1 MSSGWIVQGR
11 VIMALILREVHTLY
25 GSSRLGYLWA
35 VIQTMFGI
43 GIFWGIREIAGAR
56 APHGMLINGMKT
68 SGKKRDNLGSI
79 GKSFRRGCN
88 SIAESATKKEGNQ
101 PSFFVGG

>member
-11 VIMALILREVHTLY
+11 VIMALILREVYTLY

-43 GIFWGIREIAGAR
+43 GIFWGIREIAGAPGSAR
-56 APHGMLINGMKT
+56 HVRFDVPACGVWPLGHIQRNAYQMYECGQRQQGAF
-68 SGKKRDNLGSI
+68 NL
-79 GKSFRRGCN
+79 
-88 SIAESATKKEGNQ
+88 SAGNAA
-101 PSFFVGG
+101 

>member
-1 MSSGWIVQGR
+1 MLPGWGK
-11 VIMALILREVHTLY
+11 LREAAAEE
-25 GSSRLGYLWA
+25 G
-35 VIQTMFGI
+35 
-43 GIFWGIREIAGAR
+43 EIPTDR
-56 APHGMLINGMKT
+56 QDFLCLLINGMKT

>member
-56 APHGMLINGMKT
+56 APHGMSVLMFLLAGFGHLGHIQRNAYQMYECGQRQQ
-68 SGKKRDNLGSI
+68 GAFNL
-79 GKSFRRGCN
+79 
-88 SIAESATKKEGNQ
+88 SAGNAA
-101 PSFFVGG
+101 

>member
-1 MSSGWIVQGR
+1 MNRSQKFLGITLMASLLCGFTPMQSEAKEYKIGGMYTYDYHDGRHADWGEYELHAAKMAIV
-11 VIMALILREVHTLY
+11 
-25 GSSRLGYLWA
+25 
-35 VIQTMFGI
+35 
-43 GIFWGIREIAGAR
+43 
-56 APHGMLINGMKT
+56 INGMKT

>member
-56 APHGMLINGMKT
+56 APHGMSVLCSCLRGLP
-68 SGKKRDNLGSI
+68 LGHI
-79 GKSFRRGCN
+79 QRNAYQMYECGPAATRR
-88 SIAESATKKEGNQ
+88 
-101 PSFFVGG
+101 F

>member
-43 GIFWGIREIAGAR
+43 GIFWGIRR
-56 APHGMLINGMKT
+56 
-68 SGKKRDNLGSI
+68 
-79 GKSFRRGCN
+79 
-88 SIAESATKKEGNQ
+88 
-101 PSFFVGG
+101 

>member
-1 MSSGWIVQGR
+1 MCPKGLSIVELLNSPYRLVQPMLKQGSEWKTISYAEA
-11 VIMALILREVHTLY
+11 VDIVVDKLRQ
-25 GSSRLGYLWA
+25 SRA
-35 VIQTMFGI
+35 K
-43 GIFWGIREIAGAR
+43 
-56 APHGMLINGMKT
+56 LINGMKT

>member
-35 VIQTMFGI
+35 VIQTMFGSRD
-43 GIFWGIREIAGAR
+43 IRGGYGDSRGAGSAR
-56 APHGMLINGMKT
+56 HVRFDVPACGVWPLGHIQRNAYQMYECGQRQQGAF
-68 SGKKRDNLGSI
+68 NL
-79 GKSFRRGCN
+79 
-88 SIAESATKKEGNQ
+88 SAGNAA
-101 PSFFVGG
+101 

>member
-1 MSSGWIVQGR
+1 MSGHPRTHQN
-11 VIMALILREVHTLY
+11 AILRTYAGLLLISICVYTLMY
-25 GSSRLGYLWA
+25 APQPMFNSVSRDFGVDKGSTGLLVS
-35 VIQTMFGI
+35 V
-43 GIFWGIREIAGAR
+43 
-56 APHGMLINGMKT
+56 LINGMKS

>member
-1 MSSGWIVQGR
+1 MDVRAARIVPKAVVAVFNLAIVKRFVESAGILQTIVQ
-11 VIMALILREVHTLY
+11 LIQV
-25 GSSRLGYLWA
+25 
-35 VIQTMFGI
+35 
-43 GIFWGIREIAGAR
+43 
-56 APHGMLINGMKT
+56 INGMKT

>member
-56 APHGMLINGMKT
+56 APHGMSVLSFLACGFALGHIQRNAYQMYECGQRQQ
-68 SGKKRDNLGSI
+68 GAFNL
-79 GKSFRRGCN
+79 
-88 SIAESATKKEGNQ
+88 SAGNAA
-101 PSFFVGG
+101 

>member
-35 VIQTMFGI
+35 VIQTMFASGYS
-43 GIFWGIREIAGAR
+43 GGYGEIAGAR
-56 APHGMLINGMKT
+56 APHGMSVLMSCLRGLA
-68 SGKKRDNLGSI
+68 SGPHSAKRLPN
-79 GKSFRRGCN
+79 
-88 SIAESATKKEGNQ
+88 
-101 PSFFVGG
+101 V

>member
-56 APHGMLINGMKT
+56 APHGMSVLMFLLAGFGLWATFSETLTKCRLRSMAT
-68 SGKKRDNLGSI
+68 
-79 GKSFRRGCN
+79 RR
-88 SIAESATKKEGNQ
+88 
-101 PSFFVGG
+101 F

>member
-1 MSSGWIVQGR
+1 MQASIQ
-11 VIMALILREVHTLY
+11 
-25 GSSRLGYLWA
+25 SRL
-35 VIQTMFGI
+35 
-43 GIFWGIREIAGAR
+43 AGAMR
-56 APHGMLINGMKT
+56 EQGMRSLLLADPENFGYVAGPMLLINGMKT